1 MTSEPLQASRGTRDI
16 WGREILLWQYL
27 EQQARDILGRA
38 NYQEIRTPI
47 FEATELF
54 SRGIGEGTD
63 IVSKEMYTFTDRGE
77 RSLTLRPEGTAGV
90 VRSLIEHKRLNQGV
104 QRCWYL
110 GAMFRYE
117 RPQAG
122 RQRQFHQLGVE
133 VFGSADP
140 RADVEVMALAWE
152 FLQALNLRG
161 LTLELNSVGDPAD
174 RQRYKAALVEYLTPY
189 AQELDPDSQVRLTKN
204 PLRIL
209 DSKHPATQKILTT
222 APQLPQYLGTASQA
236 HFEQVQA
243 GLTALGLTYRLNPR
257 LVRGLDYYTR
267 TAFEITTTD
276 LGAQAAVGGG
286 GRYDGL
292 VQELGGSPTPAV
304 GWAMGLE
311 RLVVLLEKQGE
322 IPTPSVDFT
331 IVAQGE
337 GTGILSLQ
345 ISQMLR
351 QQGFRVET
359 DLSNSALGKQIKR
372 ADKLGSRACVI
383 VGETEVATRI
393 IPVKWLATG
402 AQEGVEFPDGFKNPE
417 WWRQKLAEPPRPEA
431 P

>member
-1 MTSEPLQASRGTRDI
+1 MTSAPLQASRGTRDI
-16 WGREILLWQYL
+16 WGSEILLWQFL
-27 EQQARDILGRA
+27 EQQARDILRRA
-38 NYQEIRTPI
+38 NYQEIRTPT

-54 SRGIGEGTD
+54 QRGIGEGTD

-90 VRSLIEHKRLNQGV
+90 VRSLIEHKRLQQGV
-104 QRCWYL
+104 QRHWYQ

-133 VFGSADP
+133 LCGSDDP
-140 RADVEVMALAWE
+140 RADVEVMAVAWE
-152 FLQALNLRG
+152 FLQTLGLPG

-174 RQRYKAALVEYLTPY
+174 RQRYKAALVDYLTPY
-189 AQELDPDSQVRLTKN
+189 SQELDPDSQVRLTKN

-209 DSKHPATQKILTT
+209 DSKNPATQTILTT
-222 APQLPQYLGTASQA
+222 APQLPQYLGKASQG

-243 GLTALGLTYRLNPR
+243 GLEALGLNYTLNPR

-276 LGAQAAVGGG
+276 LGAQSAVGGG

-292 VQELGGSPTPAV
+292 VAELGGSATPAV

-311 RLVVLLEKQGE
+311 RLVVLLQKRGE
-322 IPTPSVDFT
+322 NPAPSLDFT
-331 IVAQGE
+331 IVSQGE
-337 GTGILSLQ
+337 GTATLSLQ

-351 QQGFRVET
+351 GHGFRVEM
-359 DLSNSALGKQIKR
+359 DLSGGTLGKQIKR
-372 ADKLGSRACVI
+372 ADKSGSKACVI
-383 VGETEVATRI
+383 LGENEVATGNV
-393 IPVKWLATG
+393 PVKWLATG
-402 AQEGVEFPDGFKNPE
+402 VQEVVAFPGGFADGE
-417 WWRQKLAEPPRPEA
+417 LWRSKLAEIHHQT
-431 P
+431 

>member
-1 MTSEPLQASRGTRDI
+1 MTSASLQASRGTRDI
-16 WGREILLWQYL
+16 WGSEILLWQFL

-63 IVSKEMYTFTDRGE
+63 IVNKEMYTFTDRGD

-104 QRCWYL
+104 QRCWYQ

-152 FLQALNLRG
+152 FLQALSLPG
-161 LTLELNSVGDPAD
+161 LTLELNSVGDPED
-174 RQRYKAALVEYLTPY
+174 RQRYQAALVEYLTPY
-189 AQELDPDSQVRLTKN
+189 AQALDPDSQVRLTKN
-204 PLRIL
+204 PLRIW
-209 DSKHPATQKILTT
+209 DSKSPATQDILTA
-222 APQLPQYLGTASQA
+222 APRLPAYLGSAAQA

-243 GLTALGLTYRLNPR
+243 GLTALGLTYTLNPR

-292 VQELGGSPTPAV
+292 VQALGGTPTPAV

-311 RLVVLLEKQGE
+311 RLVVLLQKQGE
-322 IPTPSVDFT
+322 TPAPRLDFY

-351 QQGFRVET
+351 RQGFRVEI
-359 DLSNSALGKQIKR
+359 DLSNSALGKQLKR
-372 ADKLGSRACVI
+372 ADKLGSHACVI
-383 VGETEVATRI
+383 LGENEVQSQQ

-402 AQEGVEFPDGFKNPE
+402 VQEWVDFPAGFADDE
-417 WWRQKLAEPPRPEA
+417 RWRQKFAAIPRPKG

>member
-1 MTSEPLQASRGTRDI
+1 MTSAPLQAIRGTRDI
-16 WGREILLWQYL
+16 WGTEIRLWQYL
-27 EQQARDILGRA
+27 EQHARDILGRA

-54 SRGIGEGTD
+54 QRGIGEGTD

-90 VRSLIEHKRLNQGV
+90 VRSLIEHKRLSQGV
-104 QRCWYL
+104 QRCWYQ

-133 VFGSADP
+133 VFGSEDP
-140 RADVEVMALAWE
+140 RVDVEVMAVALE
-152 FLQALNLRG
+152 FLHALGLPN

-189 AQELDPDSQVRLTKN
+189 AADLDPDSQVRLTKN

-209 DSKHPATQKILTT
+209 DSKDPATQAILRT
-222 APQLPQYLGTASQA
+222 APLLPQYLGKAAQQ
-236 HFEQVQA
+236 HFEQVQE
-243 GLTALGLTYRLNPR
+243 GLQALGLAYELNPR

-267 TAFEITTTD
+267 TAFEITTQD
-276 LGAQAAVGGG
+276 LGAQSAVGGG
-286 GRYDGL
+286 GRYDQL
-292 VQELGGSPTPAV
+292 VEELGGTATPAV

-311 RLVVLLEKQGE
+311 RLVVLLQKQGE
-322 IPTPSVDFT
+322 PPAPDLDIYVVS
-331 IVAQGE
+331 QGA
-337 GTGILSLQ
+337 GTATLSLQ

-351 QQGFRVET
+351 GHGLRVEM
-359 DLSNSALGKQIKR
+359 DVSQSSLGKQIKR
-372 ADKLGSRACVI
+372 ADKLGSKACVI
-383 VGETEVATRI
+383 VGETEVTTGQ

-402 AQEGVEFPDGFKNPE
+402 VQEIVTFPNGFRDATFWQE
-417 WWRQKLAEPPRPEA
+417 KLR
-431 P
+431 

>member
-1 MTSEPLQASRGTRDI
+1 MTSTPLQASRGTRDI
-16 WGREILLWQYL
+16 WGQEILLWQFL

-54 SRGIGEGTD
+54 QRGIGEGTD
-63 IVSKEMYTFTDRGE
+63 IVNKEMYTFTDRGE

-90 VRSLIEHKRLNQGV
+90 VRSLIEHKRLHQGV
-104 QRCWYL
+104 QRCWYQ

-133 VFGSADP
+133 LLGSDDP
-140 RADVEVMALAWE
+140 RADVEVMAVALE
-152 FLQALNLRG
+152 FLQALQLPG

-174 RQRYKAALVEYLTPY
+174 RQRYQAALVAYLTPY
-189 AQELDPDSQVRLTKN
+189 ASDLDPDSQVRLTKN

-209 DSKHPATQKILTT
+209 DSKHPATQNLLTT
-222 APQLPQYLGTASQA
+222 APQLPQYLGVASQR

-243 GLTALGLTYRLNPR
+243 GLQALGLPYALNPR

-276 LGAQAAVGGG
+276 LGAQAAVAGG
-286 GRYDGL
+286 GRYDQL
-292 VQELGGSPTPAV
+292 VESLGGVATPAV

-311 RLVVLLEKQGE
+311 RLVVLLQKQG
-322 IPTPSVDFT
+322 ITPHASLDIY

-337 GTGILSLQ
+337 GTANLSLQ

-351 QQGFRVET
+351 RHGLRVET

-372 ADKLGSRACVI
+372 ADKLGSKACVI
-383 VGETEVATRI
+383 LGESEVATGD

-402 AQEGVEFPDGFKNPE
+402 VQETVTFPGGFADGAL
-417 WWRQKLAEPPRPEA
+417 WRQKLSR
-431 P
+431 